1 MGERVD
7 VRRAEAGPQR
17 LRTRLAKGCR
27 TPTGRADQGLLPV
40 KSLHEMPESSAVRRP
55 PFSIRRAA
63 VIAVAAA
70 VALPVAL
77 SACGD
82 DGRTGDTARF
92 CELVQDN
99 LAALR
104 ADPTTADEIDGLI
117 DLWTDVGQRAPLAIE
132 PDWSAHILLF
142 ETARDSDDQEEIL
155 ARMYA
160 TEQSSVAVA
169 AWLQDNCAVD
179 FGPVA
184 TVVEQVTT
192 TIASST
198 SAPA

>member
-1 MGERVD
+1 
-7 VRRAEAGPQR
+7 
-17 LRTRLAKGCR
+17 
-27 TPTGRADQGLLPV
+27 
-40 KSLHEMPESSAVRRP
+40 MPESSAVRRP
-55 PFSIRRAA
+55 SLLIRRA
-63 VIAVAAA
+63 VVVTAA
-70 VALPVAL
+70 VGLPVAL

-104 ADPTTADEIDGLI
+104 ADPTTPDEIDGLI

-132 PDWSAHILLF
+132 ADWSAHILLF

-155 ARMYA
+155 ARTYA
-160 TEQSSVAVA
+160 TERSSVAVA
-169 AWLQDNCAVD
+169 AWLQDNCAID

-192 TIASST
+192 TIAPAT
-198 SAPA
+198 SAPP